1 LNPCKLMFSREKDD
15 AILAISEET
24 RIEMQLYESAEIQFE
39 KNEDTMLITRSVS
52 GDQEAFAQ
60 IVKNHQRMVFNVAYR
75 FLGSYEE
82 AEELTQEVFLRV
94 YKFLRRFEGKSSL
107 RTWIYKITVNSALNR
122 QQWLKRRKHYHQVSL
137 DNPEPDTDMT
147 LENKI
152 PGTGGNPESTALNLE
167 LQEKI
172 QGCLDKLP
180 KRLRIAIILRDVE
193 GLSYYEISEALG
205 INQGTVKSRI
215 ARARSAVK
223 DALSGYIEE

>member
-1 LNPCKLMFSREKDD
+1 MFSREKDD
-15 AILAISEET
+15 AILTISEET
-24 RIEMQLYESAEIQFE
+24 RIEMQLFESAEIQFDR
-39 KNEDTMLITRSVS
+39 NDDTLLITRSVN

-60 IVKNHQRMVFNVAYR
+60 IVRNNQRMVFNVAYR

-82 AEELTQEVFLRV
+82 AEELTQEVFIRV

-122 QQWLKRRKHYHQVSL
+122 QQWLKRRKHYHMVSL
-137 DNPEPDTDMT
+137 DNPDADMA
-147 LENKI
+147 LENKL
-152 PGTGGNPESTALNLE
+152 PGTDANPESRALNIE

-193 GLSYYEISEALG
+193 GLSYDEISEALG

>member
-1 LNPCKLMFSREKDD
+1 LKPCKLMFSREKDN

-94 YKFLRRFEGKSSL
+94 YRFLKSFEGKSSL

-152 PGTGGNPESTALNLE
+152 PGTGGSPESAALNLE

-193 GLSYYEISEALG
+193 GLSYDEISEALG

-223 DALSGYIEE
+223 NALSGYIEE

>member
-1 LNPCKLMFSREKDD
+1 VKPRKLMFSREKDD

-24 RIEMQLYESAEIQFE
+24 GIEMQLFETAEIHFE
-39 KNEDTMLITRSVS
+39 KNEDTILITRCVS

-137 DNPEPDTDMT
+137 DSHDSDPDMA
-147 LENKI
+147 LGNKI
-152 PGTGGNPESTALNLE
+152 PGTGGNPESSALNLE
-167 LQEKI
+167 LQKKI

-193 GLSYYEISEALG
+193 GLSYDEISEALG

-223 DALSGYIEE
+223 DALSEYIEE

>member
-1 LNPCKLMFSREKDD
+1 MKPCKLMFSREKDN

-94 YKFLRRFEGKSSL
+94 YRFLKSFEGKSSL

-152 PGTGGNPESTALNLE
+152 PGTGGSPESAALNLE

-193 GLSYYEISEALG
+193 GLSYDEISEALG

-223 DALSGYIEE
+223 NALSGYIEE

>member
-1 LNPCKLMFSREKDD
+1 MFSRDNYD
-15 AILAISEET
+15 AILAVSKEPG
-24 RIEMQLYESAEIQFE
+24 IEMQLYESAEIQFE
-39 KNEDTMLITRSVS
+39 KNEDKMLITRCVS
-52 GDQEAFAQ
+52 GDEEAFAQ

-94 YKFLRRFEGKSSL
+94 YRFIRRFEGKSSL

-137 DNPEPDTDMT
+137 DNPETDCDAP

-152 PGTGGNPESTALNLE
+152 AGNNESPESTALNSE
-167 LQEKI
+167 LQGKI
-172 QGCLDKLP
+172 QGCLEKLP

-193 GLSYYEISEALG
+193 GLSYEEISEALG
-205 INQGTVKSRI
+205 INPGTVKSRI

-223 DALSGYIEE
+223 DALSEYIEE

>member
-1 LNPCKLMFSREKDD
+1 MFSREKDN

-94 YKFLRRFEGKSSL
+94 YRFLKSFEGKSSL

-152 PGTGGNPESTALNLE
+152 PGTGGSPESAALNLE

-193 GLSYYEISEALG
+193 GLSYDEISEALG

-223 DALSGYIEE
+223 NALSGYIEE